1 MPLPQHGMKRT
12 CCQSIQCMISIPTQ
26 VVKLLNNFERDTIN
40 GLDKHKIGG
49 MHENTIDDTNIN
61 EHVQG

>member
-1 MPLPQHGMKRT
+1 
-12 CCQSIQCMISIPTQ
+12 MISIPTQ